1 MAMGLVETRLAE
13 RGLQLPPAPG
23 VPVPF
28 AWVRVHGHRAF
39 ISGHGPLGPDGA
51 PMGPFGSVPGEVT
64 LEQAQASAAGA
75 LLAML
80 ASLQREIGELDNV
93 AAWLTV
99 NGFVNAD
106 PGYPQTTLVMN
117 PVSTLILDLFG
128 PEVGRH
134 ARSAPGVATVPFNL
148 PLVVAAEV
156 ALR

>member
-1 MAMGLVETRLAE
+1 MKMPEPVQSIAALAV
-13 RGLQLPPAPG
+13 LAT
-23 VPVPF
+23 VVF
-28 AWVRVHGHRAF
+28 AAE
-39 ISGHGPLGPDGA
+39 P
-51 PMGPFGSVPGEVT
+51 
-64 LEQAQASAAGA
+64 ASAAPARVSLTVAAAA

-80 ASLQREIGELDNV
+80 ASLKRAIGDLDNV

-128 PEVGRH
+128 PDVGQH

-156 ALR
+156 ELR